1 MRNLQIKRMMS
12 SENEGVFATSKF
24 MIRDRDQYLVTEPVL
39 HALLLPLMPDEVV
52 QVGNAEAEAW
62 LKNPITARYLEEVHG
77 EVPEWMIHRRVNIDD
92 EILPMGEDVDDPTFS
107 PPPQR
112 EGRATIAGIPDRAGG
127 GDPTN
132 ALTVEEAEGRRAPRR
147 RRQSQGR
154 RLTE

>member
-24 MIRDRDQYLVTEPVL
+24 MLRDRDQHLATEPIL
-39 HALLLPLMPDEVV
+39 HALLLPMMTDEVV

-77 EVPEWMIHRRVNIDD
+77 DVPEWMIHRRVNVDD
-92 EILPMGEDVDDPTFS
+92 DILPTDEDVDDPTFT

-112 EGRATIAGIPDRAGG
+112 EGRATIAGFPGERG
-127 GDPTN
+127 GDPTD
-132 ALTVEEAEGRRAPRR
+132 ALTVEESESRQPRR
-147 RRQSQGR
+147 RRPQSRGR